1 MPEVV
6 SGLEDALFHS
16 TSKSLAE
23 ASIHASVLS
32 KREKASEGTFS
43 IFCQSIA
50 RVHAMDLFD
59 VQNQI

>member
-32 KREKASEGTFS
+32 KREKGSEGTN
-43 IFCQSIA
+43 FCVLSANSQGPCYGP
-50 RVHAMDLFD
+50 V
-59 VQNQI
+59 